1 MHIIPKIDI
10 KYSNDKNSQ
19 NKNNNDIMRKIMCIL
34 LRYKRDKKWIY
45 KKREK
50 RSLGPRTDLIK
61 QDWNGGAEGSAL
73 SVNNK
78 NISCIPM
85 HLYQNNEDVSILTYY
100 ICVYKCVYFPLI
112 F

>member
-50 RSLGPRTDLIK
+50 
-61 QDWNGGAEGSAL
+61 GA
-73 SVNNK
+73 
-78 NISCIPM
+78 
-85 HLYQNNEDVSILTYY
+85 
-100 ICVYKCVYFPLI
+100 
-112 F
+112 